1 MRRALEETGQY
12 LGIGIA
18 NLVNT
23 FNPDLVVLGGILS
36 LAEEFLTPV
45 IRRTMVQR
53 AMSGPREVAHFV
65 VSKFKSDACLMGGV
79 AMVLHDIFSRPQLDS
94 AAPRQSRVLT
104 TPRPDR

>member
-1 MRRALEETGQY
+1 MRQALEETGHY

-36 LAEEFLTPV
+36 LAEDFLTPV
-45 IRRTMVQR
+45 IQRIMLQR
-53 AMSGPREVAHFV
+53 AMSGPREVAQFV

-79 AMVLHDIFSRPQLDS
+79 ALVLHDVFSRPQLDS
-94 AAPRQSRVLT
+94 RASPQHSRVIVT
-104 TPRPDR
+104 A